1 MKTRADWQILIEG
14 LLEAVLLV
22 DCGDLR
28 VIAVNRNACKLLGV
42 GPEDLVGHS
51 VTQFVGTP
59 EDLFFW
65 EECAAGLSD
74 QIRSASLLRR
84 PDGFILDVERRVTRI
99 VPKDTPP
106 FYLVGITDQSGQ
118 RRVEDELEKI
128 VAELRATLEST
139 ADGILVVDPD
149 NGIRSYNHRFA
160 ELWDI
165 PYDLLTQR
173 DDAAVHAW
181 LADNVADGEA
191 DASRLA
197 AYRASPLL
205 EGTDVIHLRS
215 GRVLERVS
223 LPQYARGHAIGR
235 VYSFRDITRRLADQR
250 RLELAAKVFASTL
263 DAILITDADYRIVA
277 ANPEA
282 VRLTGYG
289 EEELPGLSIGDL
301 LDRSGEG
308 NFFELLKVR
317 LLDNGYWEGE
327 ILQRRKD
334 GTTNPILCSVVN
346 AVDDDESGPQHL
358 VFFKDLTER
367 QTAKLRI
374 EELAYHD
381 ALTGLP
387 NRLLLGDRIDVALK
401 SAAREG
407 RSFAVLFI
415 DLDHFKQINDSLGH
429 AFGDRVLV
437 TAAERIKTCL
447 RPIDTAARLGGDEFV
462 LVLHEVDQHQTEMI
476 ARRILES
483 LANPVALD
491 NMTFALTCSIGIVLY
506 PADGANAD
514 ELIKNADT
522 AMYQVKE
529 RGRAGYRFYQRQMN
543 VDLLARMKRDQA
555 MRQALDQGHF
565 RLHYQPQ
572 VDTTGCIIGAEALI
586 RWYDPEQGLITP
598 DQFIPIAEQ
607 TGFIVPIGEWVLTEA
622 IKQTARWLHKGIDLT
637 VAVNVSALQFQK
649 PDFALSVA
657 REIRQHGL
665 QPEALELE
673 LTESILIQDADD
685 ALLRLNA
692 LAQLG
697 VRLSI
702 DDFGTGYSSLAYLKN
717 FPIHKLKIDRS
728 FVRGLPANGSDAAI
742 VNAVINLGHTL
753 SLDVIAEGVETLD
766 QKAFLDQAGCDQYQ
780 GFLFSQA
787 VDAESFEILARR
799 SVASPLDEEGYVKAE
814 SRKVEGRE

>member
-1 MKTRADWQILIEG
+1 MTTPADRQMLIEG

-28 VIAVNRNACKLLGV
+28 IIAVNRNACKLLGADE
-42 GPEDLVGHS
+42 EDLVGHS
-51 VTQFVGTP
+51 ITQFVGTP

-65 EECAAGLSD
+65 EESAAGLSD
-74 QIRSASLLRR
+74 QIRSESLVRR
-84 PDGFILDVERRVTRI
+84 PDGFILDVERRVSRI
-99 VPKDTPP
+99 IPTDAPP
-106 FYLVGITDQSGQ
+106 FYLVGINDHSGQ
-118 RRVEDELEKI
+118 RRVEEELEKI

-139 ADGILVVDPD
+139 ADGILVVDLD
-149 NGIRSYNHRFA
+149 DGIRSYNRRFA

-165 PYDLLTQR
+165 PYDLQTRR
-173 DDAAVHAW
+173 DDPAIHAW
-181 LADNVADGEA
+181 LAEHVADGDI
-191 DASRLA
+191 DALRLA
-197 AYRASPLL
+197 NYRASPLL
-205 EGTDVIHLRS
+205 EGTDIIHLRS

-289 EEELPGLSIGDL
+289 EEELPGRSIGEL
-301 LDRSGEG
+301 LDKPGETG
-308 NFFELLKVR
+308 FFNELKVR
-317 LLDNGYWEGE
+317 LQDKGFWEGE
-327 ILQRRKD
+327 ILLRRK
-334 GTTNPILCSVVN
+334 GGSATPILGSVVN
-346 AVDDDESGPQHL
+346 AADDDESGAQHL
-358 VFFKDLTER
+358 VFIKDLTER
-367 QTAKLRI
+367 QTANKRI

-381 ALTGLP
+381 VLTGLP

-401 SAAREG
+401 SAARED

-437 TAAERIKTCL
+437 TAAERIKACL
-447 RPIDTAARLGGDEFV
+447 RPVDTAARLGGDEFV
-462 LVLHEVDQHQTEMI
+462 LVLHDVDQPRAEMI

-483 LANPVALD
+483 LGHPVSLD

-522 AMYQVKE
+522 AMYQAKE

-543 VDLLARMKRDQA
+543 VDLLARMRLDQA
-555 MRQALDQGHF
+555 MRQALDRGHF
-565 RLHYQPQ
+565 KLHYQPQ
-572 VDTTGCIIGAEALI
+572 VDAAGCIIGAEALI
-586 RWYDPEQGLITP
+586 RWHDPELGQITP

-607 TGFIVPIGEWVLTEA
+607 TGFIVPIGEWVLGEA
-622 IKQTARWLHKGIDLT
+622 VKQAAKWRHKGIDLT

-657 REIRQHGL
+657 RELRQQGL
-665 QPEALELE
+665 LPEALELE

-685 ALLRLNA
+685 ALLRLKA

-728 FVRGLPANGSDAAI
+728 FVRGLPDNGSDKAI

-753 SLDVIAEGVETLD
+753 SLDVIAEGVETAD
-766 QKAFLDQAGCDQYQ
+766 QRDFLDRAGCDQFQ
-780 GFLFSQA
+780 GFLFSPA
-787 VDAESFEILARR
+787 VEAESFEALARR
-799 SVASPLDEEGYVKAE
+799 SVDSPLDADGYVKAE
-814 SRKVEGRE
+814 GRK